1 MARGRQFQGANRR
14 AQPSSLGEDSRAAT
28 GRRETEGVGN
38 RAMILEVVKYGD
50 PILTERAEEVT
61 EFDETLR
68 KLVDN
73 MFETMYGAPGVG
85 LAAPQVGILKR
96 LFVMDC
102 SSGKNKK
109 QKIVLINPVIETE
122 EGEQVGDEGCLSF
135 PGVFIEVKRPQ
146 RVVVRAQDLNGT
158 EISLDV
164 MDLQARRVSHETD
177 HLDGELFINYLS
189 PLKRDLAKRKIKKR
203 IKQGDW

>member
-1 MARGRQFQGANRR
+1 
-14 AQPSSLGEDSRAAT
+14 
-28 GRRETEGVGN
+28 
-38 RAMILEVVKYGD
+38 MILNVVKYGD
-50 PILTERAEEVT
+50 PILTRRAEEVAD
-61 EFDETLR
+61 FDEKLR
-68 KLVDN
+68 KLIDN

-85 LAAPQVGILKR
+85 LAAPQVGVLKR

-102 SSGKNKK
+102 SSGKDKK
-109 QKIVLINPVIETE
+109 QKVALINPVIETE

-135 PGVFIEVKRPQ
+135 PGMYLEIKRPQ
-146 RVVVRAQDLNGT
+146 RVVVRAHDIDGS
-158 EISLDV
+158 EITLDV
-164 MDLQARRVSHETD
+164 MDLEARCVSHETD

>member
-1 MARGRQFQGANRR
+1 
-14 AQPSSLGEDSRAAT
+14 
-28 GRRETEGVGN
+28 
-38 RAMILEVVKYGD
+38 MILDVVKYGD
-50 PILTERAEEVT
+50 PILIERAEEVT
-61 EFDETLR
+61 EFDEKLR
-68 KLVDN
+68 KLVDD

-109 QKIVLINPVIETE
+109 QKIALINPVIETE
-122 EGEQVGDEGCLSF
+122 EGEQLGEEGCLSF
-135 PGVFIEVKRPQ
+135 PGIFFQVKRPE
-146 RVVVRAQDLNGT
+146 RVVVRARDIDG
-158 EISLDV
+158 SLLTLD
-164 MDLQARRVSHETD
+164 MMGLEARCAAHETD

-189 PLKRDLAKRKIKKR
+189 PLKRDLTKRKIKKR

>member
-1 MARGRQFQGANRR
+1 
-14 AQPSSLGEDSRAAT
+14 
-28 GRRETEGVGN
+28 
-38 RAMILEVVKYGD
+38 MILEVVKYGD
-50 PILTERAEEVT
+50 PVLTARAEEVT
-61 EFDETLR
+61 EFDAKLR
-68 KLVDN
+68 KLVDD

-109 QKIVLINPVIETE
+109 QKVALINPVIETE
-122 EGEQVGDEGCLSF
+122 EGEQLGDEGCLSF
-135 PGVFIEVKRPQ
+135 PGIFFQVKRPS
-146 RVVVRAQDLNGT
+146 RVVVRAQDTDGS
-158 EISLDV
+158 EIKLDV
-164 MDLQARRVSHETD
+164 MDLEARCVAHEAD

-189 PLKRDLAKRKIKKR
+189 PLKRDMTKRKIKKR